1 MSSAAVAAGGA
12 KEQRRV
18 GLFRGLAQQI
28 AARAFILSGRRH
40 TTEGM
45 GRQESL
51 LLAGWLVSENEK
63 RTTRSVLACIWGVDG
78 IVDWRFVCELR
89 GRSATEALLYGND
102 G

>member
-28 AARAFILSGRRH
+28 AARAFISSGRRH

-51 LLAGWLVSENEK
+51 LLLAGWSL
-63 RTTRSVLACIWGVDG
+63 RTRNVPPDPC
-78 IVDWRFVCELR
+78 
-89 GRSATEALLYGND
+89 
-102 G
+102 